1 MEIHH
6 GSEYLRTSR
15 NPWFAKKDLLSGPV
29 PLDLTRQP
37 DIGGYDITGEHPTR
51 ELSDHHPDRSDFHMK
66 TLKAKDLIN
75 VGIFTALYFVSMAVG
90 NFIAVFVAGLIM
102 PGLSSLFIP
111 ALVGLVS
118 GPVYMLMIRR
128 VPRFGAITIVGVIM
142 GLFLLVFGHFAL
154 SFIPYALCGLLAD
167 LTQSLLNG
175 SRPNLARYLS
185 YVILTFGCT
194 GPVLPLW
201 FMKDAYV
208 ASLVRRGKSQ
218 EYINGVFAPITGVTF
233 LVCIVVTLAGAL
245 AGAWIGCRIVDRHFN
260 RIPAGR

>member
-1 MEIHH
+1 
-6 GSEYLRTSR
+6 
-15 NPWFAKKDLLSGPV
+15 
-29 PLDLTRQP
+29 
-37 DIGGYDITGEHPTR
+37 
-51 ELSDHHPDRSDFHMK
+51 MK